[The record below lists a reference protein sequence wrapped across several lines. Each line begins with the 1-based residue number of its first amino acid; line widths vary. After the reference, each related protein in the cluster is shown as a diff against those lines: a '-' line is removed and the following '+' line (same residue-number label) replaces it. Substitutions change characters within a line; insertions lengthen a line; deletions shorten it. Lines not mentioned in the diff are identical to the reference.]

1 MREPYRKLL
10 TAAAAAREDGRMV
23 VWAALAGF
31 VAGVLARALAAGF
44 AADPADTRAEARRAL
59 TGLLQQTARGLQ
71 ARGAPAVEVA
81 TAAAFALLAWRMDAA
96 YLPALLYA
104 ATAGAAL
111 CVIDWRTR
119 RLPDAITLPS
129 YPVLALLLLPTGR
142 LPEALLG
149 GLALFVL
156 YGVLWFA
163 RPAAMG
169 LGDVKL
175 AGLIGMAACAVSWNA
190 WIAAALAGQVLGA
203 LYAITL
209 LVTKKAEKSTEFPF
223 GPFMLVGALCLA
235 W

>member
-1 MREPYRKLL
+1 
-10 TAAAAAREDGRMV
+10 MV
-23 VWAALAGF
+23 VWAAMAGF
-31 VAGVLARALAAGF
+31 VAGVLVRALAAGF
-44 AADPADTRAEARRAL
+44 EVDPVDTRAEARRA
-59 TGLLQQTARGLQ
+59 ARGLL
-71 ARGAPAVEVA
+71 RRPKLGVPTIELA
-81 TAAAFALLAWRMDAA
+81 TAAVFALLTWRMEAA

-111 CVIDWRTR
+111 SVIDWRTR
-119 RLPDAITLPS
+119 RLPDVITLPS

-156 YGVLWFA
+156 YGVLWFV
-163 RPAAMG
+163 RPTAMG

-175 AGLIGMAACAVSWNA
+175 AGLIGMVACSVSWNA
-190 WIAAALAGQVLGA
+190 WIAAALAGQLLGA
-203 LYAITL
+203 LYAIAL

-223 GPFMLVGALCLA
+223 GPFMIVGALCLA